1 MKTKL
6 LKSLLQTTRF
16 KYAIRTV
23 LIALVTAAQITA
35 DAGSAL
41 VIHEWGTFT
50 SVQGGDGK
58 LLRWQSEQIGDLP
71 RFVYNWRQPGLN
83 RQAPSILTFGK
94 GGLTGLQRM
103 ETPVIYFY
111 SDKEFD
117 ADVTVKFPGGHITE
131 WFPQADDVG
140 EPGLVAKAAATMTK
154 NPTGGSV
161 IRWQNV
167 HVLPAKANPA
177 LASQMPTSTNAT
189 HYFAARETD
198 SAFVRVNDASSA
210 NLPVQHE
217 KFLFYRGTGDFAT
230 PLTVTTTDDST
241 VSVENTAAKPLAK
254 MFLLHVKDGTAQWTS
269 LPKLA
274 AHAKQIFG
282 TLDAASAGE
291 PRSIADTQKQLGDAM
306 AEALTGEGL
315 FPAEARAMVK
325 TWSDSWF
332 AEEGVR
338 VLYILPRDWTDE
350 TLPMN
355 LNPKPNELVR
365 VMVGRAEVITPTL
378 QKDLAQTLKRS
389 QSGDKEA
396 AKQLEAYWKKLG
408 RFSSPALQLANNLI
422 AKPAGEVSAVA
433 PLSAKY
439 E

>member
-1 MKTKL
+1 MFFTGL
-6 LKSLLQTTRF
+6 AA
-16 KYAIRTV
+16 AIV
-23 LIALVTAAQITA
+23 LTQTAA
-35 DAGSAL
+35 AGDL
-41 VIHEWGTFT
+41 VVHEWGTFT

-71 RFVYNWRQPGLN
+71 RFIYNWRQPGLN

-111 SDKEFD
+111 SNKELD

-140 EPGLVAKAAATMTK
+140 EPGFVAKAAATVTK

-167 HVLPAKANPA
+167 RVLPAKANPA
-177 LASQMPTSTNAT
+177 LASQMPTTTNAT
-189 HYFAARETD
+189 HYFAARETE
-198 SAFVRVNDASSA
+198 SAFVRVNDASSTS
-210 NLPVQHE
+210 LPVQYE

-230 PLTVTTTDDST
+230 PLTVTTTDEGAVT
-241 VSVENTAAKPLAK
+241 VENTGTKPLAK
-254 MFLLHVKDGTAQWTS
+254 MFLLHVKDGKAQWTS
-269 LPKLA
+269 LPKLPP
-274 AHAKQIFG
+274 HAKQIFG

-291 PRSIADTQKQLGDAM
+291 PRLIADVQKQLGDAM

-350 TLPMN
+350 TLPMT
-355 LNPKPNELVR
+355 LNPKPTELVR
-365 VMVGRAEVITPTL
+365 VMVGRAEVITPKL
-378 QKDLAQTLKRS
+378 QKELAQALKLN

-396 AKQLEAYWKKLG
+396 GERLQAYWKKLG
-408 RFSSPALQLANNLI
+408 RFSGPASQLANSLTVKTVN
-422 AKPAGEVSAVA
+422 EVSAVA
-433 PLSAKY
+433 PTAAKP